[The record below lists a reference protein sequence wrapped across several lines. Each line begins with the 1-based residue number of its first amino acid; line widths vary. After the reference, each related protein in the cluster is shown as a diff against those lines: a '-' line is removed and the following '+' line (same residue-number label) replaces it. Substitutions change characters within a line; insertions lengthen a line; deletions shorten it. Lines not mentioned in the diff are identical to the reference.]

1 MFFVVLFYKTTSI
14 LSALAIAAALTAGF
28 TACTS
33 DDNIISEPVI
43 EQPAVKTYTV
53 TIPATMPID
62 SQTRA
67 VSFDGTT
74 STSTFAETERVYV
87 YNVTTDEVLGG
98 YLQPSDISADGKKC
112 NLTGTLTGGTI
123 SNGDNLKLMY
133 NLSYVSTNKTN
144 DYYKT
149 NTYFDYNGQ
158 DGTQSGVLDGA
169 EADVTV
175 SSYTGGALTT
185 TATASFRN
193 VQSMFRFKFEDG
205 SSNAINVKVL
215 QITTSSFGI
224 RSFYFPI
231 RTGAPFGQSGI
242 MLNLPT
248 GDSTNGYTWT
258 YTVTTN
264 N

>member
-1 MFFVVLFYKTTSI
+1 
-14 LSALAIAAALTAGF
+14 
-28 TACTS
+28 
-33 DDNIISEPVI
+33 
-43 EQPAVKTYTV
+43 
-53 TIPATMPID
+53 MPSD

-123 SNGDNLKLMY
+123 SNSDNLKLMY

-205 SSNAINVKVL
+205 SSNAI
-215 QITTSSFGI
+215 
-224 RSFYFPI
+224 
-231 RTGAPFGQSGI
+231 
-242 MLNLPT
+242 
-248 GDSTNGYTWT
+248 
-258 YTVTTN
+258 
-264 N
+264 